1 MFARQYSLNNLIAFV
16 DRNHLQITGNTEGA
30 VGLEPLPEKWKAF
43 GWNVIMIKGHSIR
56 QIIEAIE
63 KAKNATRPTVIIMDT
78 IKGKGVSFMEN
89 NAGFHGKACNAEEF
103 EKAVAELKAVIQ

>member
-1 MFARQYSLNNLIAFV
+1 MP
-16 DRNHLQITGNTEGA
+16 
-30 VGLEPLPEKWKAF
+30 PLA
-43 GWNVIMIKGHSIR
+43 
-56 QIIEAIE
+56 